1 MEFDLIIP
9 SKRTYLRP
17 LVEDDAAPLFAYRA
31 DPQIY
36 RYQLW
41 QPKQI
46 ADAEDFIQKW
56 KFHGELINNRWNQ
69 MAICLKSTDELIGDC
84 GINLADDKAEI
95 GFTLSPSYQGRGLAF
110 ESVSALIN
118 HLFFSCSLVRISAIT
133 DAQNVPSINLLC
145 RLGFLNDSSLSDDN
159 TLYFYLRKS
168 GSEYW
173 STQ

>member
-9 SKRTYLRP
+9 SKRTYMRP

-46 ADAEDFIQKW
+46 ADAEDFIQKY
-56 KFHGELINNRWNQ
+56 KFHGEFINNRWNQ

-84 GINLADDKAEI
+84 GINLVEDRAEI
-95 GFTLSPSYQGRGLAF
+95 GFTLAPSFHGRGLAF
-110 ESVSALIN
+110 EAVSALIN
-118 HLFFSCSLVRISAIT
+118 YLFVNCFLVRINANT
-133 DAQNVPSINLLC
+133 DSSNVPAINLLC
-145 RLGFLNDSSLSDDN
+145 RLGFLNDSALSDEN
-159 TLYFYLRKS
+159 NLHFYLRKS
-168 GSEYW
+168 GSGYW
-173 STQ
+173 STT